1 MKFFKPMKIAM
12 LLLRTGQTVGIQGLA
27 RLAAGRGDVVMTTA
41 FLMLIGVSK
50 KKVRQVCLTLG

>member
-1 MKFFKPMKIAM
+1 MKIAM

-50 KKVRQVCLTLG
+50 KKVRQVFLTLG